1 MLKALNLKNINKSYG
16 LINALDNINLT
27 ASDGEFFSLL
37 GPSGSGKTTCLKV
50 IAGFEAPDSGI
61 VSIFEEDVTN
71 IPPFK
76 RHVNTVFQDYALF
89 PHMNVR
95 QNVGYSL
102 KVQKI
107 KGSSMDRK
115 IDEILEIV
123 NLTGYDL
130 RKPSE
135 LSGGQRQRVALARS
149 LINKPKILLLDEPLG
164 ALDLKLREKMQVELK
179 NIQRQFKITFI
190 YVTHDQ
196 QEALSMSDRIAV
208 FNNGKIEQ
216 IDTPANIYS
225 KPINSF
231 VADFIGTTS
240 IFDKDS
246 AMKLFDLDKAF
257 SVRPENVVIL
267 ETKEDLATINKQQ
280 YYITNGT
287 VTDCQFQGSH
297 LKVTYL
303 IDDKCKLRVFKSL
316 EGNINQK
323 YDINT
328 KHTIAWRKSDITTLN
343 E

>member
-1 MLKALNLKNINKSYG
+1 
-16 LINALDNINLT
+16 
-27 ASDGEFFSLL
+27 
-37 GPSGSGKTTCLKV
+37 
-50 IAGFEAPDSGI
+50 
-61 VSIFEEDVTN
+61 
-71 IPPFK
+71 
-76 RHVNTVFQDYALF
+76 
-89 PHMNVR
+89 
-95 QNVGYSL
+95 
-102 KVQKI
+102 
-107 KGSSMDRK
+107 
-115 IDEILEIV
+115 
-123 NLTGYDL
+123 
-130 RKPSE
+130 
-135 LSGGQRQRVALARS
+135 
-149 LINKPKILLLDEPLG
+149 
-164 ALDLKLREKMQVELK
+164 
-179 NIQRQFKITFI
+179 
-190 YVTHDQ
+190 
-196 QEALSMSDRIAV
+196 MSDRIAV

>member
-1 MLKALNLKNINKSYG
+1 MLKALNLQNINKSYG
-16 LINALDNINLT
+16 PIRALDNINLT

>member
-1 MLKALNLKNINKSYG
+1 MLKALNLNNINKSYG
-16 LINALDNINLT
+16 LIKAIDNINLT
-27 ASDGEFFSLL
+27 IRDGEFFSLL

-61 VSIFEEDVTN
+61 VSLFDEDVTN

-102 KVQKI
+102 KVQKM
-107 KGSSMDRK
+107 KGPSMDRK

-164 ALDLKLREKMQVELK
+164 ALDQKLREKMQVELK

-208 FNNGKIEQ
+208 FNEGKIEQ

-246 AMKLFDLDKAF
+246 AMKLFNLDKAF

-267 ETKEDLATINKQQ
+267 ETAEDLATINKQQ
-280 YYITNGT
+280 FYITNGT
-287 VTDCQFQGSH
+287 VADCQFQGSQ
-297 LKVTYL
+297 LKITYL
-303 IDDKCKLRVFKSL
+303 INNNCKLSVFKSL

-323 YDINT
+323 YEINT
-328 KHTIAWRKSDITTLN
+328 NHTLAWRRSDITVLN
-343 E
+343 G

>member
-1 MLKALNLKNINKSYG
+1 MLKALNLNNINKSYG
-16 LINALDNINLT
+16 LIKALDDIDFIVN
-27 ASDGEFFSLL
+27 DGEFFSLL

-50 IAGFEAPDSGI
+50 IAGFEAPDNGN
-61 VSIFEEDVTN
+61 VSIFGEDVTN

-102 KVQKI
+102 KVQKMN
-107 KGSSMDRK
+107 GPSMDRK

-231 VADFIGTTS
+231 VAEFIGTTS
-240 IFDKDS
+240 IFNKDS
-246 AMKLFDLDKAF
+246 ALKLFNLNKAF
-257 SVRPENVVIL
+257 SVRPENIVIL
-267 ETKEDLATINKQQ
+267 ETEKDLAAIDKKQ
-280 YYITNGT
+280 YFITNGT
-287 VTDCQFQGSH
+287 LADCQFQGSH
-297 LKVTYL
+297 LKMTYV
-303 IDDKCKLRVFKSL
+303 IDKECKLSVFKSL

-323 YDINT
+323 YDIDI
-328 KHTIAWRKSDITTLN
+328 KHTIAWKKTDITTLN

>member
-1 MLKALNLKNINKSYG
+1 MLNALKLSDINKSYG
-16 LINALDNINLT
+16 LIKALSNIKLT
-27 ASDGEFFSLL
+27 IEDGEFFSLL

-50 IAGFEAPDSGI
+50 IAGFESPDKGE
-61 VSIFEEDVTN
+61 VAIFDQIVTN

-102 KVQKI
+102 KVKKL
-107 KGSSMDRK
+107 KGAAVEKD
-115 IDEILEIV
+115 IDEILEVV
-123 NLTGYDL
+123 NLNGYGL

-135 LSGGQRQRVALARS
+135 LSGGQRQRVALARA
-149 LINKPKILLLDEPLG
+149 LVNKPKILLLDEPLG
-164 ALDLKLREKMQVELK
+164 ALDLKLREKMQIELK
-179 NIQRQFKITFI
+179 NLQRQFKITFI

-208 FNNGKIEQ
+208 FNEGKIEQ
-216 IDTPANIYS
+216 VDTPANIYS

-240 IFDKDS
+240 IFDKES
-246 AMKLFDLDKAF
+246 ALKLFNLKKAF
-257 SVRPENVVIL
+257 SIRPENIL
-267 ETKEDLATINKQQ
+267 IFESEKEFVGLNKEE
-280 YYITNGT
+280 YFVTNGI
-287 VTDCQFQGSH
+287 VADCQFQGSH
-297 LKVTYL
+297 LRITYSV
-303 IDDKCKLRVFKSL
+303 DAKSKLSAFKSL

-323 YDINT
+323 YDVNS
-328 KHTIAWRKSDITTLN
+328 KHIIAWKKSDITSLN

>member
-1 MLKALNLKNINKSYG
+1 MLKALNLENINKSYG
-16 LINALDNINLT
+16 LINALNNINLT
-27 ASDGEFFSLL
+27 IRDGEFFSLL

-50 IAGFEAPDSGI
+50 IAGFEAPDEGI
-61 VSIFEEDVTN
+61 VSIFGEEVTN

-102 KVQKI
+102 KVKKM
-107 KGSSMDRK
+107 KGPSIEK
-115 IDEILEIV
+115 NIDEILEIV

-135 LSGGQRQRVALARS
+135 LSGGQRQRVALARA
-149 LINKPKILLLDEPLG
+149 LVNKPKILLLDEPLG
-164 ALDLKLREKMQVELK
+164 ALDLKLREKMQIELN

-208 FNNGKIEQ
+208 FNEGKVEQ

-240 IFDKDS
+240 IFDKES
-246 AMKLFDLDKAF
+246 AMKLFNIQKAF
-257 SVRPENVVIL
+257 SVRPENIVII
-267 ETKEDLATINKQQ
+267 ETEKDLASIDKKQ
-280 YYITNGT
+280 YFITSGT
-287 VTDCQFQGSH
+287 VADCQFQGSH
-297 LKVTYL
+297 LRITYS
-303 IDDKCKLRVFKSL
+303 IDANCKLSAFKSL
-316 EGNINQK
+316 EGDINQK
-323 YDINT
+323 YDVNS
-328 KHTIAWRKSDITTLN
+328 KHSIAWKKSDITTLN

>member
-1 MLKALNLKNINKSYG
+1 MLKALNLENINKSYG
-16 LINALDNINLT
+16 LINALNNINLT
-27 ASDGEFFSLL
+27 IRDGEFFSLL

-50 IAGFEAPDSGI
+50 IAGFEAPDEGI
-61 VSIFEEDVTN
+61 VSIFGEEVTN

-102 KVQKI
+102 KVKKM
-107 KGSSMDRK
+107 KGPSIEK
-115 IDEILEIV
+115 NIDEILEIV

-135 LSGGQRQRVALARS
+135 LSGGQRQRVALARA
-149 LINKPKILLLDEPLG
+149 LVNKPKILLLDEPLG
-164 ALDLKLREKMQVELK
+164 ALDLKLREKMQIELK

-208 FNNGKIEQ
+208 FNEGKVEQ

-240 IFDKDS
+240 IFDKES
-246 AMKLFDLDKAF
+246 AMKLFNIQKAF
-257 SVRPENVVIL
+257 SVRPENIVII
-267 ETKEDLATINKQQ
+267 ETEKDLASIDKKQ
-280 YYITNGT
+280 YFITSGT
-287 VTDCQFQGSH
+287 VADCQFQGSH
-297 LKVTYL
+297 LRITYS
-303 IDDKCKLRVFKSL
+303 IDANCKLSAFKSL
-316 EGNINQK
+316 EGDINQK
-323 YDINT
+323 YDVNS
-328 KHTIAWRKSDITTLN
+328 KHSIAWKKSDITTLN